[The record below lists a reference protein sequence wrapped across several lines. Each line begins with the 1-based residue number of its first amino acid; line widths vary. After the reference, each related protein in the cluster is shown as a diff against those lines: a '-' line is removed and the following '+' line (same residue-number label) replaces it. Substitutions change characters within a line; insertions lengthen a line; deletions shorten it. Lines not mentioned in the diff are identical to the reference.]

1 MQMQVLNTINENGV
15 DQDVVEDSQSRRAM
29 EIGSAMDGVLT
40 FKIQKQTLHAYSYKI
55 RMGAMDILIH
65 EL

>member
-1 MQMQVLNTINENGV
+1 
-15 DQDVVEDSQSRRAM
+15 VEDSQSRRAM